1 MLEWLVEDLRGRA
14 LAGLERHPLANA
26 EHTERPDMLVV
37 AEVLDSC
44 KVGDKVTVEVL
55 RRGTQKKTLTVLL
68 GERIPEITE

>member
-1 MLEWLVEDLRGRA
+1 
-14 LAGLERHPLANA
+14 
-26 EHTERPDMLVV
+26 MLVV